1 MESTVTLIAYHR
13 IALPGNLDL
22 ADSLIDAYPND
33 FEEQLRYLAEH
44 YTVVSAWDVV
54 RALREGY
61 SLPPHALVIT
71 FDDGYCCFRD
81 TALPIL
87 QRLGLPVTLFIPTAF
102 LGGAGTGF
110 WWDAA
115 YRTVMGTA
123 EPAIEVPG
131 SGWLPLDSPTAR
143 RHAFN
148 RLVARVERLPE
159 AAAAQLVA
167 RVVERGGL
175 APPAHRYL
183 LDWDDVAAL
192 AAGGVAI
199 GPHTQHHPIL
209 AQLTPD
215 RVRAEVAGSW
225 ADLQAHIPH
234 PLPIFCYPN
243 GKPHAISPVAVAA
256 VQAAGL
262 AGACTMVAGLN
273 VLGRTNPYLLYR
285 VGMEAGES
293 LQKYVLKLTAAARVY
308 RNVKS
313 LIRHAAH

>member
-13 IALPGNLDL
+13 IAMPGNPDL

-33 FEEQLRYLAEH
+33 FEEQLHYLAEH

-123 EPAIEVPG
+123 ESAIEVPG
-131 SGWLPLDSPTAR
+131 SGWLPLDSPAAR

-159 AAAAQLVA
+159 TAAAQLVA

-175 APPAHRYL
+175 APPARRYL

-209 AQLTPD
+209 AQLTPE
-215 RVRAEVAGSW
+215 RVRAEVTGSW

>member
-13 IALPGNLDL
+13 IAPPGNLDL
-22 ADSLIDAYPND
+22 ADSLIDAYPSD
-33 FEEQLRYLAEH
+33 FEEQMRYVAEH

-71 FDDGYCCFRD
+71 FDDGYRCFRD

-102 LGGAGTGF
+102 TGTAGATF

-115 YRTVMGTA
+115 YHSVMRTG
-123 EPAIEVPG
+123 EPTIEVPG
-131 SGWLPLDSPTAR
+131 SGRLPLDTPAAR
-143 RHAFN
+143 HHAFN

-159 AAAAQLVA
+159 AEAAGLVA
-167 RVVERGGL
+167 RVVEHGGV
-175 APPAHRYL
+175 APPSYRYL

-209 AQLTPD
+209 AQITPE
-215 RVRAEVAGSW
+215 RVRAEITGSW

-243 GKPHAISPVAVAA
+243 GKAHAINRVAVAA

-273 VLGRTNPYLLYR
+273 VLGRTNPYLLHR

-293 LQKYVLKLTAAARVY
+293 LQKYALKLTTAARIY
-308 RNVKS
+308 RHAKS
-313 LIRHAAH
+313 FIRHAPD